1 MRLECV
7 RRIGARLIWEVAGL
21 LAFYIFTSH
30 VAVDFFHDM
39 RPVGARAQISAFLA
53 ALQNYRSDV
62 GEFPSQAQG
71 LRALRIDPGVRR
83 WNEPYLRPDVPTIRG
98 ANRFNIVSP
107 PDACEYFRWVAAAL
121 KASVSFQ
128 ANLSSNPPY
137 IVH

>member
-1 MRLECV
+1 MRPECV

-39 RPVGARAQISAFLA
+39 RPVGARAQISDFLA

-83 WNEPYLRPDVPTIRG
+83 WNGPYLRPDVPTDPWGEPYQYR
-98 ANRFNIVSP
+98 
-107 PDACEYFRWVAAAL
+107 VAARRL
-121 KASVSFQ
+121 RVFS
-128 ANLSSNPPY
+128 LGGGSSKGERV
-137 IVH
+137 ISSELVQ